1 MIYSSKDILEM
12 HRNPKARHEFY
23 KDAVELYE
31 DLECHFEGEPP
42 RDLIRARRPGESEA
56 VWEYRK
62 TIYESRTK
70 PILSRVYNTLQKIRK
85 SPDWAVKFGTQIPP
99 SIASDATPERYL
111 NSDMPLYS
119 SITNWIFSYLLRYY
133 LMDANAFVVIQPK
146 KMGYVENESEYI
158 KPMPIIYDADD
169 IYDYVYGEKMLVE
182 SDETVEMAGGKE
194 GAVYYAVDTEKIERW
209 IEVGKKEGFALE
221 SEFYHNLGYLPA
233 FQTYGIVIDSN
244 MYAVLAESRLQPMV
258 PSLNEMAREYSD
270 LQAEVVQHIHSTFWY
285 YAAVDCTICN
295 GSGRVLSSSAD
306 NVKLPCSACGGGG
319 KKKIAL
325 NSYEAIALPP
335 PEPGST
341 TGVPTPPAG
350 FIQKDIEMARLQ
362 NERVDAHGYN
372 ALAALNMQFLDSS
385 PLNQSGLAKEVDR
398 DELQNTVHSIAEDLV
413 RIADNVCRTII
424 DMRYSTVVPNA
435 EARRELYPIIP
446 VPEKYDLLTASMQ
459 VDSLAKLTT
468 AGVDSTIIQAAQQ
481 ELAAKMFST
490 DASVK
495 NRVMLNTELDPLA
508 GKPAEE
514 ISVALMNGTI
524 RELDAIIHDNKKA
537 FIDRA
542 LETVPD
548 FMSLSRMEKMAVM
561 EQYAA
566 ELIAQRQTPPNARF
580 ETT

>member
-1 MIYSSKDILEM
+1 MIYSAKDILEM
-12 HRNPKARHEFY
+12 NRNQKARHEFY
-23 KDAVELYE
+23 QDAVKLYE

-42 RDLIRARRPGESEA
+42 RDLIRARRPGESES

-70 PILSRVYNTLQKIRK
+70 PILSRVFNTLQKIRK
-85 SPDWAVKFGTQIPP
+85 SPDWVVKFATQLPP
-99 SIASDATPERYL
+99 SIASNATPERYL
-111 NSDMPLYS
+111 NADMPLYT
-119 SITNWIFSYLLRYY
+119 SITNWTFSYLLRYY
-133 LMDANAFVVIQPK
+133 LMDANAFVVIHPNQ
-146 KMGYVENESEYI
+146 MGYVENESEYI

-169 IYDYVYGEKMLVE
+169 IYDYVYDEKILVE
-182 SDETVEMAGGKE
+182 SDETVEMSGGRE
-194 GAVYYAVDTEKIERW
+194 GAVFYAIDKEKIERW
-209 IEVGKKEGFALE
+209 IEVGRKEGFALE
-221 SEFYHNLGYLPA
+221 SEYYHNLGYLPA
-233 FQTYGIVIDSN
+233 FQTYGIIIDSN
-244 MYAVLAESRLQPMV
+244 MSCILAESRLQPMV

-285 YAAVDCTICN
+285 YAAVDCTVCN
-295 GSGRVLSSSAD
+295 GSGRVLSKTEDNMKLTCSS
-306 NVKLPCSACGGGG
+306 CGGGG

-341 TGVPTPPAG
+341 TGIPTPPAG

-362 NERVDAHGYN
+362 NQRVDAHGYN

-413 RIADNVCRTII
+413 RIADHVCRTII
-424 DMRYSTVVPNA
+424 DMRYSTVVPDA
-435 EARRELYPIIP
+435 EVRRELYPVIP
-446 VPEKYDLLTASMQ
+446 VPDKYDLLTASMQ
-459 VDSLAKLTT
+459 VDALAKLTT

-481 ELAAKMFST
+481 ELASKMFST
-490 DASVK
+490 DATVK

-524 RELDAIIHDNKKA
+524 REVDAVIHDNKKA

-542 LETVPD
+542 LETLPD
-548 FMSLSRMEKMAVM
+548 FMSLTRMDKMAVM
-561 EQYAA
+561 EEYAN
-566 ELIAQRQTPPNARF
+566 ELISQRQTPPNARPAI
-580 ETT
+580 